1 MSDIRHSLLRRDA
14 LSAAKEV
21 LYHLD
26 IYFSSQLQSAPLPI
40 VDKGPVELLEEFVFQ
55 VPKERSAQPKRLNS
69 LQELQLLEIMCNYF
83 QEQTKDSVRQII
95 FSSLF
100 SPQGNKADDSRM
112 SLLGKLVSMA
122 VAVCRIP
129 VLECAASWLQRT
141 PVLYCVRLAKAL
153 VDDYCCLVP
162 GSIQTLKQIF
172 SASPR
177 FCCQFI
183 TSVTALYDL
192 SSDDLIPP
200 MDLLEMIVNWIFED
214 PRLILITFLNTPIAA
229 NLPIGFLEL
238 TPLVGLIRWCVKA
251 PLAYKRKK
259 KPPLTNGHVSNKVA
273 KDPGVGMDRDS
284 HLLYSKLHLSVLQVL
299 MTLQLHL
306 TEKNLYGRL
315 GLILFDHM
323 VPLVEEINRL
333 ADELNPLNASQEIEL
348 SLDRL
353 AQALQ
358 VAMASGALLC
368 TRDDL
373 RTLCSRLPHNKT
385 LNFWVVCKASFLGL
399 LLGIQP
405 PPAGD
410 LGPSAAAASRRAPP
424 GLLPPHPHAP
434 AGLWGRAGPP
444 CRPPRPAHSPRAH
457 LHLGRDIPLQADPLG
472 WPACAFCTLAGRSL
486 LRRKGWSAPL
496 KRTSGK
502 RQGSPSP
509 LAESSGCGSFDVTES
524 RCFPPGRI
532 LRHPDWMVK
541 GRVQPSAERL
551 MQAFLKHADAGSLC
565 SIRISDTQP
574 VW

>member
-1 MSDIRHSLLRRDA
+1 
-14 LSAAKEV
+14 
-21 LYHLD
+21 
-26 IYFSSQLQSAPLPI
+26 
-40 VDKGPVELLEEFVFQ
+40 
-55 VPKERSAQPKRLNS
+55 
-69 LQELQLLEIMCNYF
+69 MCNYF

-141 PVLYCVRLAKAL
+141 PVVYCVRLAKAL

-183 TSVTALYDL
+183 TSVTAFYDL

-200 MDLLEMIVNWIFED
+200 MDLLEMIVTWIFED

-251 PLAYKRKK
+251 PLAYKRRK
-259 KPPLTNGHVSNKVA
+259 KPPLSNGHVSNKVT

-315 GLILFDHM
+315 GLVLFDHM

-373 RTLCSRLPHNKT
+373 RTLCSRLPHN
-385 LNFWVVCKASFLGL
+385 NL
-399 LLGIQP
+399 LQLVIS
-405 PPAGD
+405 
-410 LGPSAAAASRRAPP
+410 GPVQQSPHAALPP
-424 GLLPPHPHAP
+424 GFYPHIHTPPLGYGAV
-434 AGLWGRAGPP
+434 
-444 CRPPRPAHSPRAH
+444 PAHPAAH
-457 LHLGRDIPLQADPLG
+457 
-472 WPACAFCTLAGRSL
+472 PALPTHPGHTFI
-486 LRRKGWSAPL
+486 
-496 KRTSGK
+496 SG
-502 RQGSPSP
+502 
-509 LAESSGCGSFDVTES
+509 VT
-524 RCFPPGRI
+524 FPFRP
-532 LRHPDWMVK
+532 
-541 GRVQPSAERL
+541 
-551 MQAFLKHADAGSLC
+551 
-565 SIRISDTQP
+565 IR
-574 VW
+574 

>member
-1 MSDIRHSLLRRDA
+1 MEELSEGLVHHRAAMSDIRHSLARRDA

-26 IYFSSQLQSAPLPI
+26 IYFSSQLQSAPLPM
-40 VDKGPVELLEEFVFQ
+40 VDQGPIELLEEFVFQ
-55 VPKERSAQPKRLNS
+55 VPKERSSQPKRLNS

-83 QEQTKDSVRQII
+83 QEQAKDSVRQII

-112 SLLGKLVSMA
+112 VLLGKLVSMA
-122 VAVCRIP
+122 VAVCRVP

-141 PVLYCVRLAKAL
+141 PAGYCVRLAKAL
-153 VDDYCCLVP
+153 VDDYCSLVP

-183 TSVTALYDL
+183 TAVTALYDL

-200 MDLLEMIVNWIFED
+200 LDLLEVIVNWIFED

-238 TPLVGLIRWCVKA
+238 TPLTGLIRWCVKA

-259 KPPLTNGHVSNKVA
+259 KTTLPNGHMNNKIA
-273 KDPGVGMDRDS
+273 KESTAGVDRDF

-299 MTLQLHL
+299 MMLQVHL

-315 GLILFDHM
+315 GLVLFEHM

-333 ADELNPLNASQEIEL
+333 SDELNPLNASKEIEL

-373 RTLCSRLPHNKT
+373 RTLCSRLPHN
-385 LNFWVVCKASFLGL
+385 NL
-399 LLGIQP
+399 LQLVIS
-405 PPAGD
+405 
-410 LGPSAAAASRRAPP
+410 GPVQQSAHTALPP
-424 GLLPPHPHAP
+424 GFYPHIHTPPL
-434 AGLWGRAGPP
+434 GY
-444 CRPPRPAHSPRAH
+444 PAHAAH
-457 LHLGRDIPLQADPLG
+457 PAIPAH
-472 WPACAFCTLAGRSL
+472 PAHPALPAHPVQTFIPGMT
-486 LRRKGWSAPL
+486 
-496 KRTSGK
+496 
-502 RQGSPSP
+502 
-509 LAESSGCGSFDVTES
+509 
-524 RCFPPGRI
+524 FPYRP
-532 LRHPDWMVK
+532 
-541 GRVQPSAERL
+541 
-551 MQAFLKHADAGSLC
+551 
-565 SIRISDTQP
+565 IR
-574 VW
+574 

>member
-26 IYFSSQLQSAPLPI
+26 IYFSSQLQSAPLPL
-40 VDKGPVELLEEFVFQ
+40 VDKGPAELLEEFLFQ
-55 VPKERSAQPKRLNS
+55 VPKERGAPPKRLNS

-112 SLLGKLVSMA
+112 ALLGKLVSMA
-122 VAVCRIP
+122 VAVCRVP
-129 VLECAASWLQRT
+129 VLECAAFWLQRT
-141 PVLYCVRLAKAL
+141 PAVYCVRLARAL
-153 VDDYCCLVP
+153 VDDYCNLVP

-200 MDLLEMIVNWIFED
+200 SDLLELIVSWIFED

-238 TPLVGLIRWCVKA
+238 TPLTGLIRWCVKA

-259 KPPLTNGHVSNKVA
+259 KASLSNGHPPSKIA
-273 KDPGVGMDRDS
+273 KDSTSGEDRDC
-284 HLLYSKLHLSVLQVL
+284 HQLYSKLHLSVLQVL
-299 MTLQLHL
+299 MMLQGHL

-315 GLILFDHM
+315 GLVPFDHV

-333 ADELNPLNASQEIEL
+333 SDELNPLNASKEIEL
-348 SLDRL
+348 ALDRL

-373 RTLCSRLPHNKT
+373 RTVCSRLPHN
-385 LNFWVVCKASFLGL
+385 NL
-399 LLGIQP
+399 LQLVISGPVQQP
-405 PPAGD
+405 THGA
-410 LGPSAAAASRRAPP
+410 LPP
-424 GLLPPHPHAP
+424 GFYPHIHTPPL
-434 AGLWGRAGPP
+434 GY
-444 CRPPRPAHSPRAH
+444 PAHAAH
-457 LHLGRDIPLQADPLG
+457 PALPAHPAHPALPAHPVQTFIPG
-472 WPACAFCTLAGRSL
+472 MT
-486 LRRKGWSAPL
+486 
-496 KRTSGK
+496 
-502 RQGSPSP
+502 
-509 LAESSGCGSFDVTES
+509 
-524 RCFPPGRI
+524 FPYRP
-532 LRHPDWMVK
+532 
-541 GRVQPSAERL
+541 
-551 MQAFLKHADAGSLC
+551 
-565 SIRISDTQP
+565 IR
-574 VW
+574 

>member
-259 KPPLTNGHVSNKVA
+259 KPPLANGHVSNKVA

-373 RTLCSRLPHNKT
+373 RTLCSRLPHN
-385 LNFWVVCKASFLGL
+385 NL
-399 LLGIQP
+399 LQLVISGPVQQP
-405 PPAGD
+405 PHTA
-410 LGPSAAAASRRAPP
+410 LPP
-424 GLLPPHPHAP
+424 GFYPHIHTPPLGYGAV
-434 AGLWGRAGPP
+434 
-444 CRPPRPAHSPRAH
+444 PAHPAAH
-457 LHLGRDIPLQADPLG
+457 
-472 WPACAFCTLAGRSL
+472 PALPTHPGHTFI
-486 LRRKGWSAPL
+486 
-496 KRTSGK
+496 SG
-502 RQGSPSP
+502 
-509 LAESSGCGSFDVTES
+509 VT
-524 RCFPPGRI
+524 FPFRP
-532 LRHPDWMVK
+532 
-541 GRVQPSAERL
+541 
-551 MQAFLKHADAGSLC
+551 
-565 SIRISDTQP
+565 IR
-574 VW
+574 

>member
-55 VPKERSAQPKRLNS
+55 VPKERGAQPKRLNS

-112 SLLGKLVSMA
+112 GLLGKLVSMA

-141 PVLYCVRLAKAL
+141 PVPYCVRLARAL

-162 GSIQTLKQIF
+162 GSVQTLKQIF

-200 MDLLEMIVNWIFED
+200 LDLLEMIVTWIFED
-214 PRLILITFLNTPIAA
+214 PR
-229 NLPIGFLEL
+229 
-238 TPLVGLIRWCVKA
+238 
-251 PLAYKRKK
+251 KK
-259 KPPLTNGHVSNKVA
+259 KLSLSNGHISTKVA
-273 KDPGVGMDRDS
+273 KDSGVGTDLDS

-299 MTLQLHL
+299 MMLQGHL

-323 VPLVEEINRL
+323 VPLVEEISRL
-333 ADELNPLNASQEIEL
+333 ADELNPLNASREVEL
-348 SLDRL
+348 ALDRL

-373 RTLCSRLPHNKT
+373 RTLCSRLPHN
-385 LNFWVVCKASFLGL
+385 NL
-399 LLGIQP
+399 LQLVIS
-405 PPAGD
+405 
-410 LGPSAAAASRRAPP
+410 GPVQQSPHAALPP
-424 GLLPPHPHAP
+424 GFYPHIHTPPLGYGAVPPHPAAHP
-434 AGLWGRAGPP
+434 ALPTHPGHTFLSGVTFPF
-444 CRPPRPAHSPRAH
+444 RP
-457 LHLGRDIPLQADPLG
+457 
-472 WPACAFCTLAGRSL
+472 
-486 LRRKGWSAPL
+486 
-496 KRTSGK
+496 
-502 RQGSPSP
+502 
-509 LAESSGCGSFDVTES
+509 
-524 RCFPPGRI
+524 
-532 LRHPDWMVK
+532 
-541 GRVQPSAERL
+541 
-551 MQAFLKHADAGSLC
+551 
-565 SIRISDTQP
+565 IR
-574 VW
+574 

>member
-40 VDKGPVELLEEFVFQ
+40 VDKGSVELLEEFVFQ
-55 VPKERSAQPKRLNS
+55 VPKERGAQPKRLNS
-69 LQELQLLEIMCNYF
+69 LQELQLLEIMCSYF
-83 QEQTKDSVRQII
+83 QEQSKDSVRQII

-100 SPQGNKADDSRM
+100 SPQGNKGDDSRM

-122 VAVCRIP
+122 VAVCRVP

-141 PVLYCVRLAKAL
+141 PVVYCVRLARAL

-162 GSIQTLKQIF
+162 GSVQTLKQIF

-200 MDLLEMIVNWIFED
+200 LDLLEMIVSWIFED

-238 TPLVGLIRWCVKA
+238 TPLIGLIRWCVKA

-259 KPPLTNGHVSNKVA
+259 PCLANGHVSHTVA
-273 KDPGVGMDRDS
+273 KASGPGADRDS
-284 HLLYSKLHLSVLQVL
+284 QLLYSKLHLSVLQVL
-299 MTLQLHL
+299 TALQLHL

-315 GLILFDHM
+315 GLLLFDHM
-323 VPLVEEINRL
+323 VPLVEDISRL
-333 ADELNPLNASQEIEL
+333 ADELNPLHASQEIEL
-348 SLDRL
+348 ALDRL

-358 VAMASGALLC
+358 VAMTSGALLC

-373 RTLCSRLPHNKT
+373 RTLCSRLPHNN
-385 LNFWVVCKASFLGL
+385 L
-399 LLGIQP
+399 
-405 PPAGD
+405 
-410 LGPSAAAASRRAPP
+410 
-424 GLLPPHPHAP
+424 
-434 AGLWGRAGPP
+434 
-444 CRPPRPAHSPRAH
+444 
-457 LHLGRDIPLQADPLG
+457 
-472 WPACAFCTLAGRSL
+472 
-486 LRRKGWSAPL
+486 
-496 KRTSGK
+496 
-502 RQGSPSP
+502 
-509 LAESSGCGSFDVTES
+509 
-524 RCFPPGRI
+524 
-532 LRHPDWMVK
+532 
-541 GRVQPSAERL
+541 
-551 MQAFLKHADAGSLC
+551 LC
-565 SIRISDTQP
+565 SEFTSQKPLTQEVRGTRDRGTEQLP
-574 VW
+574 ECRDDRHVLSGS

>member
-55 VPKERSAQPKRLNS
+55 RLNS

-141 PVLYCVRLAKAL
+141 PVVYCVRLARAL

-162 GSIQTLKQIF
+162 GSVQTLKQTL

-177 FCCQFI
+177 FCCQLV

-200 MDLLEMIVNWIFED
+200 LDLLEMIVGWIFED

-238 TPLVGLIRWCVKA
+238 TPLTGLIRWCVKA

-259 KPPLTNGHVSNKVA
+259 KPSLSNGHVTTKVT
-273 KDPGVGMDRDS
+273 KDSGGMDRDS

-299 MTLQLHL
+299 MVLQVHL

-323 VPLVEEINRL
+323 VPLVEEVSRL

-373 RTLCSRLPHNKT
+373 RTLCSRLPHNNKGVKT
-385 LNFWVVCKASFLGL
+385 IQQEKNSLFNKWCQDKWISACRRMNLDPYLTPYINITSKWSEDLNVCIG
-399 LLGIQP
+399 
-405 PPAGD
+405 
-410 LGPSAAAASRRAPP
+410 
-424 GLLPPHPHAP
+424 
-434 AGLWGRAGPP
+434 
-444 CRPPRPAHSPRAH
+444 AH
-457 LHLGRDIPLQADPLG
+457 LQHSARHAQGEHLLSDDEDRDRDDASASQETPQTDGSTRSWERDKEQTLPHSLRRNQPLQHPDQHLWNCP
-472 WPACAFCTLAGRSL
+472 TLISMVSTLCVVRCHGNP
-486 LRRKGWSAPL
+486 RKL
-496 KRTSGK
+496 E
-502 RQGSPSP
+502 QSPSGAP
-509 LAESSGCGSFDVTES
+509 F
-524 RCFPPGRI
+524 
-532 LRHPDWMVK
+532 W
-541 GRVQPSAERL
+541 
-551 MQAFLKHADAGSLC
+551 
-565 SIRISDTQP
+565 
-574 VW
+574 

>member
-192 SSDDLIPP
+192 SS
-200 MDLLEMIVNWIFED
+200 
-214 PRLILITFLNTPIAA
+214 A

>member
-141 PVLYCVRLAKAL
+141 PVVYCVRLAKAL

-200 MDLLEMIVNWIFED
+200 MDLLEMIVTWIFED

-259 KPPLTNGHVSNKVA
+259 KPPLSNGHVSNKVT

-373 RTLCSRLPHNKT
+373 RTLCSRLPHNK
-385 LNFWVVCKASFLGL
+385 VVVRMRPSGICEFLIL
-399 LLGIQP
+399 LL
-405 PPAGD
+405 
-410 LGPSAAAASRRAPP
+410 AA
-424 GLLPPHPHAP
+424 
-434 AGLWGRAGPP
+434 W
-444 CRPPRPAHSPRAH
+444 RPP
-457 LHLGRDIPLQADPLG
+457 Q
-472 WPACAFCTLAGRSL
+472 T
-486 LRRKGWSAPL
+486 
-496 KRTSGK
+496 
-502 RQGSPSP
+502 Q
-509 LAESSGCGSFDVTES
+509 SSGEKWE
-524 RCFPPGRI
+524 
-532 LRHPDWMVK
+532 L
-541 GRVQPSAERL
+541 
-551 MQAFLKHADAGSLC
+551 
-565 SIRISDTQP
+565 
-574 VW
+574 

>member
-55 VPKERSAQPKRLNS
+55 VPKERGAQPKRLNS

-141 PVLYCVRLAKAL
+141 PVAYCVRLARAL

-162 GSIQTLKQIF
+162 GSVQTLRQIL

-200 MDLLEMIVNWIFED
+200 LDLLEMIVNWILED

-238 TPLVGLIRWCVKA
+238 TPLTGLIRWCVKA
-251 PLAYKRKK
+251 PLAHKRKK
-259 KPPLTNGHVSNKVA
+259 KTPLANGHVAAKVP
-273 KDPGVGMDRDS
+273 KDLGGAERAA

-299 MTLQLHL
+299 LMLQAHL

-315 GLILFDHM
+315 GLVLFDHM
-323 VPLVEEINRL
+323 VPLVEEVNRL

-348 SLDRL
+348 ALDRL

-373 RTLCSRLPHNKT
+373 RTLCSRLPHN
-385 LNFWVVCKASFLGL
+385 NL
-399 LLGIQP
+399 LQLVIS
-405 PPAGD
+405 
-410 LGPSAAAASRRAPP
+410 GPVQQSPHTALPP
-424 GLLPPHPHAP
+424 GFYPHIHTPPLGYGAV
-434 AGLWGRAGPP
+434 
-444 CRPPRPAHSPRAH
+444 PAHPAAH
-457 LHLGRDIPLQADPLG
+457 
-472 WPACAFCTLAGRSL
+472 PALPTHPGHTFI
-486 LRRKGWSAPL
+486 
-496 KRTSGK
+496 SGM
-502 RQGSPSP
+502 
-509 LAESSGCGSFDVTES
+509 T
-524 RCFPPGRI
+524 FPFRPI
-532 LRHPDWMVK
+532 H
-541 GRVQPSAERL
+541 
-551 MQAFLKHADAGSLC
+551 
-565 SIRISDTQP
+565 
-574 VW
+574 

>member
-55 VPKERSAQPKRLNS
+55 VPKERGAQPKRLNS

-141 PVLYCVRLAKAL
+141 PVVYCVRLARAL

-162 GSIQTLKQIF
+162 GSVQTLKQIF

-192 SSDDLIPP
+192 SSADDFRGTRVDKQGFVRQTGLCPCVTPMAHVSPWTGCGPGFPHGKVLDLILDDLIPP
-200 MDLLEMIVNWIFED
+200 LDLLEMIVSWIFED

-238 TPLVGLIRWCVKA
+238 TPLTGLIRWCVKA

-259 KPPLTNGHVSNKVA
+259 KPSLSNGHVTTKVT
-273 KDPGVGMDRDS
+273 KDSGGMDRDP
-284 HLLYSKLHLSVLQVL
+284 HLLYSKLHLNVLQVL
-299 MTLQLHL
+299 MMLQVHL

-315 GLILFDHM
+315 GLVLFDHM

-373 RTLCSRLPHNKT
+373 RTLCSRLPHN
-385 LNFWVVCKASFLGL
+385 NL
-399 LLGIQP
+399 LQLVIS
-405 PPAGD
+405 
-410 LGPSAAAASRRAPP
+410 GPVQQAPHAALPP
-424 GLLPPHPHAP
+424 GFYPHIHTPPLGYGAV
-434 AGLWGRAGPP
+434 
-444 CRPPRPAHSPRAH
+444 PAHPAAH
-457 LHLGRDIPLQADPLG
+457 
-472 WPACAFCTLAGRSL
+472 PALPTHPGHTFI
-486 LRRKGWSAPL
+486 
-496 KRTSGK
+496 SGM
-502 RQGSPSP
+502 
-509 LAESSGCGSFDVTES
+509 T
-524 RCFPPGRI
+524 FPFRP
-532 LRHPDWMVK
+532 
-541 GRVQPSAERL
+541 
-551 MQAFLKHADAGSLC
+551 
-565 SIRISDTQP
+565 IR
-574 VW
+574 

>member
-1 MSDIRHSLLRRDA
+1 MRSKRVSKMGRPKKRGGGLGPEGKGPRERTPRPSEEKPRPQEEGSERSRDCHGTQSAGSGSSEDSLTKRTGSQRSTRQCLRGTTMSDIRHSLIRRDA

-26 IYFSSQLQSAPLPI
+26 IYFSSQLQNAPLPI
-40 VDKGPVELLEEFVFQ
+40 VDKGPIELLEEFIFQ
-55 VPKERSAQPKRLNS
+55 VPKERNSQPKRLNS

-83 QEQTKDSVRQII
+83 QEQAKDSVRQII

-112 SLLGKLVSMA
+112 VLLGKLVSMA

-141 PVLYCVRLAKAL
+141 PAGYCVRLAKAL
-153 VDDYCCLVP
+153 VDDYCSLVP

-183 TSVTALYDL
+183 TAVTAFYDL
-192 SSDDLIPP
+192 SSDELIPP
-200 MDLLEMIVNWIFED
+200 LDLLEIIVNWIFED

-238 TPLVGLIRWCVKA
+238 TPLTGLIRWCVKA
-251 PLAYKRKK
+251 PLAYKRRKK
-259 KPPLTNGHVSNKVA
+259 TTLPNGHMNNKITKESVA
-273 KDPGVGMDRDS
+273 GVDRDF

-299 MTLQLHL
+299 MMLQVHL

-315 GLILFDHM
+315 GLVLFDHM

-333 ADELNPLNASQEIEL
+333 SDELNPLNASKEIEL

-373 RTLCSRLPHNKT
+373 RTLCSRLPHN
-385 LNFWVVCKASFLGL
+385 NL
-399 LLGIQP
+399 LQLVIS
-405 PPAGD
+405 
-410 LGPSAAAASRRAPP
+410 GPVQQSTHTALPP
-424 GLLPPHPHAP
+424 GFYPHIHTPPL
-434 AGLWGRAGPP
+434 GY
-444 CRPPRPAHSPRAH
+444 PAHAAH
-457 LHLGRDIPLQADPLG
+457 PAIPAH
-472 WPACAFCTLAGRSL
+472 PAHPALPAHPVQTFIPGMT
-486 LRRKGWSAPL
+486 
-496 KRTSGK
+496 
-502 RQGSPSP
+502 
-509 LAESSGCGSFDVTES
+509 
-524 RCFPPGRI
+524 FPYRP
-532 LRHPDWMVK
+532 
-541 GRVQPSAERL
+541 
-551 MQAFLKHADAGSLC
+551 
-565 SIRISDTQP
+565 IR
-574 VW
+574 